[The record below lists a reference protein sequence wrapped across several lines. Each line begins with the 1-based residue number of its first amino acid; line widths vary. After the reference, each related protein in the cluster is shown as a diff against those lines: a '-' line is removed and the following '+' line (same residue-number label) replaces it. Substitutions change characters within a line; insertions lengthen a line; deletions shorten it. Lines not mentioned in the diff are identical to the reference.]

1 MIDSH
6 QHFWTYNVNRDVW
19 ITEDMG
25 RIRQNFYPG
34 DASNL
39 FLENGIN
46 GCVAVQADSSEDE
59 TIFLISIAEQ
69 SEFIKGVVG
78 WVDLQS
84 KNVENRLTYF
94 SQFEQIVGFRHV
106 VQAEKDPNFL
116 SRTDFLKG
124 VQLLE
129 TFDFSYD
136 LLIYSNQLYAGI
148 EFCKKNANQR
158 IVLDHLAKPPIRTGN
173 VSEWKKYIAEFKN
186 LTHVSAKI
194 SGLITEA
201 EWYAWDEK
209 DIINIIEVAL
219 EVFGPDRLMF
229 GTDYPVVLVAEEL
242 STWIH
247 TFKKSIAQLSSD
259 EIRKITI
266 DNCLKFY
273 KIELS

>member
-273 KIELS
+273 KI